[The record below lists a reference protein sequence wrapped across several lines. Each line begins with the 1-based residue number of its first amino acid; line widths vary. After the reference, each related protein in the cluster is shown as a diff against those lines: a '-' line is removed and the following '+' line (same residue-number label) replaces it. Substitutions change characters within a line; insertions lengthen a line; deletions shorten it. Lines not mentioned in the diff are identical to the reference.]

1 MLKLNNR
8 GQSLVMFI
16 ILLPILLLI
25 FTLVYDVGNAIYEK
39 DKISNIN
46 YMVVEYA
53 LDNIDDVNEDD
64 LKTLIL
70 KNDDNIDDVSIVIIN
85 NGVDISLQKDINGV
99 FGKIFNFNLTFIRSE
114 YSGKIVDDKKII
126 ERVKWY

>member
-46 YMVVEYA
+46 YMVVEYS

-126 ERVKWY
+126 ERVK

>member
-85 NGVDISLQKDINGV
+85 NGVDISLKKDINGV

-126 ERVKWY
+126 ERVK

>member
-85 NGVDISLQKDINGV
+85 NGVDISLKKDINGV
-99 FGKIFNFNLTFIRSE
+99 CCYSYLRNLR
-114 YSGKIVDDKKII
+114 K
-126 ERVKWY
+126 

>member
-126 ERVKWY
+126 ERVK

>member
-85 NGVDISLQKDINGV
+85 NGVDISLKKDINGV

>member
-114 YSGKIVDDKKII
+114 YSGKIIDDKKII
-126 ERVKWY
+126 ERVK

>member
-114 YSGKIVDDKKII
+114 YSGRIVDDKKII
-126 ERVKWY
+126 ERVK